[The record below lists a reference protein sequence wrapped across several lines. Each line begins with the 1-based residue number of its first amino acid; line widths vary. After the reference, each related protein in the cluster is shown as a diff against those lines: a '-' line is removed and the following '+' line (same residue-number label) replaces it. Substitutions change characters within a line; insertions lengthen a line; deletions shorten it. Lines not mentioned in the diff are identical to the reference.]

1 MSRPVHQPLISDR
14 AIVHLLLILISALM
28 VVPFVWMVL
37 TAFKSM
43 SEATAIPVQILPA
56 RPRWENFSALFQ
68 SFNFGTMYLNT
79 ALATVIRVVA
89 QVTFCAMAGYA
100 FARLR
105 FPGRDMLFA
114 VVLSVMMIPPVLYII
129 PKFLLMAQLG
139 WVNSMQGYVVP
150 GFTSAFGTFLL
161 RQFFRSLPNEL
172 AEAAKIDGSGPFR
185 TFFFIMLPLARPGLV
200 AFGIFATL
208 WSWNELLWPLIIL
221 NSPEKMTLSVGLA
234 TMEGEYVSNY
244 PVMMAGALL
253 AVLPMIALFFVLQ
266 RQFIEGIAL
275 TGSKG

>member
-1 MSRPVHQPLISDR
+1 MSNSPIRLSPER
-14 AIVHLLLILISALM
+14 ALVHLLLILISGLM
-28 VVPFVWMVL
+28 VVPFIWMVL

-43 SEATAIPVQILPA
+43 SEATAIPVQILPS
-56 RPRWENFSALFQ
+56 RLRWENFADLFR
-68 SFNFGTMYLNT
+68 SFNFGSMYLNT
-79 ALATVIRVVA
+79 ALATLIRVVA
-89 QVTFCAMAGYA
+89 QVSFCAMAGYA

-105 FPGRDMLFA
+105 FPGRDIIFA
-114 VVLSVMMIPPVLYII
+114 GILSVMMIPPVLYII
-129 PKFLLMAQLG
+129 PKFLLMAELG
-139 WVNSMQGYVVP
+139 WVNTMQGYVVP

-161 RQFFRSLPNEL
+161 RQFFKSLPNEL
-172 AEAAKIDGSGPFR
+172 AEAARIDGSGPFR
-185 TFFFIMLPLARPGLV
+185 TFFSIMLPLARPGLI
-200 AFGIFATL
+200 AFGIFSTL

-221 NSPEKMTLSVGLA
+221 NSPDKITLSVGLA

-253 AVLPMIALFFVLQ
+253 AVLPMVVLFFVLQ

>member
-1 MSRPVHQPLISDR
+1 MSDPVMRPASDR
-14 AIVHLLLILISALM
+14 AIVHILLIVISALM

-37 TAFKSM
+37 TAFKTM
-43 SEATAIPVQILPA
+43 SEATAIPVQILPS
-56 RPRWENFSALFQ
+56 RLRWENFTDLFS

-79 ALATVIRVVA
+79 VLSTVLRVTA

-105 FPGRDMLFA
+105 FPGRDIIFA
-114 VVLSVMMIPPVLYII
+114 AILSVMMIPPVLYII
-129 PKFLLMAQLG
+129 PKFLLMAELG
-139 WVNSMQGYVVP
+139 WVNTMQGYIVP

-161 RQFFRSLPNEL
+161 RQFFKSLPNEL

-185 TFFFIMLPLARPGLV
+185 TFFWIMLPLAKPGLV
-200 AFGIFATL
+200 AFGIFSTL

-221 NSPEKMTLSVGLA
+221 NSPDKITLSVGLA

-253 AVLPMIALFFVLQ
+253 AVLPMVALFFVLQ